1 VLGRAVMQGVLIG
14 LVAVAIGTVHA
25 LVHPVRTEL
34 PPLPTPAI
42 PPVAP
47 VAPGP
52 TAPVHPSDTTKPP
65 TGAQT
70 APGASGTTAPTP
82 PAQPAAPRNERMITL
97 ARFKELMSGSLPLQ
111 IIDAREPDEFAA
123 GHIPGA
129 LSIPP
134 SEFLGKVPDLVN
146 QRLSRDLPMVVYCT
160 GGNCDASK
168 LVAMRLI
175 DLGFGQTYVY
185 EDGFTGWTKAGEAVE
200 K

>member
-1 VLGRAVMQGVLIG
+1 MLGRTVVQGVLIG

-25 LVHPVRTEL
+25 LVHPVRTLDNTAL
-34 PPLPTPAI
+34 PPLPTPPAQ
-42 PPVAP
+42 PSG
-47 VAPGP
+47 PGP
-52 TAPVHPSDTTKPP
+52 TTPTPPTDTLKPP

-70 APGASGTTAPTP
+70 VPTP
-82 PAQPAAPRNERMITL
+82 TGATPPVEPAATKNERMITL
-97 ARFKELMSGSLPLQ
+97 ARFKELMSGTLPLQ

-134 SEFLGKVPDLVN
+134 SEFLGKVPDVVN